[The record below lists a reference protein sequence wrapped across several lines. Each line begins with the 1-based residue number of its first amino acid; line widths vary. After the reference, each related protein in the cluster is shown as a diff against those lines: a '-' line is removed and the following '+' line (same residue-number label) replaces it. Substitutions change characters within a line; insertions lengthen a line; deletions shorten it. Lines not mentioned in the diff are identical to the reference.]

1 MASLRP
7 SVLKHHQKKDDKG
20 SYNVKIA
27 VAHKGG
33 TGYISTDINVVK
45 SQLTPKLKIKDNTV
59 LIKVLKKIKPYEEI
73 LEDIFYDISQM
84 TAPELAR
91 HLEDKKERRDREN
104 TDASTIDFVK
114 FSENHIKKIRAEG
127 KQGIDNPVLLEQ
139 KRKRKDDR
147 ERYADKIQT
156 TLWSLCDFLPG
167 RNIAV
172 TDISARMLQGY
183 EDYLKSPRTMTRSD
197 QFGRQVTTTRKGLSE
212 SSVIDYMVNIRTL
225 FNAALKYYNDDEQ
238 GILIIKHYPFTKYE
252 IGQKKE
258 REKRDFDW
266 EIIRHVRDIEDQ
278 VDKPNV
284 NLGRDVFMLQFY
296 LAGMNTVDLY
306 NVTKFN
312 GGKLTYNRTKT
323 RRVRKDNALMII
335 TVPAEALPLMAK
347 YKDHTGNRVF
357 NFYQSYSSP
366 QTFNRSVGRGMKAI
380 SEKLIKSNKLDE
392 ALHGYDA
399 RRGWADIAFNL
410 MDISKDTVGLG
421 LNHVDKDH
429 KTTEIYIKKKF
440 SKMDEANRQMLDA
453 LESKTVE
460 HTKDLLP
467 GKKLKR

>member
-7 SVLKHHQKKDDKG
+7 SVLKHHQKKDEKG

-73 LEDIFYDISQM
+73 LEDIFYDISKM

-91 HLEDKKERRDREN
+91 HLEDKKERKDREN
-104 TDASTIDFVK
+104 TDASSIDFVK
-114 FSENHIKKIRAEG
+114 FSERHIAKIRADG
-127 KQGIDNPVLLEQ
+127 KQGIADPMLLEQ

-156 TLWSLCDFLPG
+156 TLWSLCDFFG
-167 RNIAV
+167 RKSFTI
-172 TDISARMLQGY
+172 TDISARMLERY
-183 EDYLKSPRTMTRSD
+183 EDYLKGSRTMTRTN
-197 QFGRQVTTTRKGLSE
+197 QFGRAVTTTRKGLSE

-225 FNAALKYYNDDEQ
+225 FNAALKEYNDDEL

-252 IGQKKE
+252 ISQKKE

-266 EIIRHVRDIEDQ
+266 EIIRLVRDVKDR
-278 VDKPNV
+278 VGKPNV
-284 NLGRDVFMLQFY
+284 ALGRDVFMLQFY
-296 LAGMNTVDLY
+296 LAGINTIDLY
-306 NVTKFN
+306 NVCKYN
-312 GGKLTYNRTKT
+312 GDKLTYHRTKT
-323 RRVRKDNALMII
+323 KRVRKDNALMII

-347 YKDHTGNRVF
+347 YKDHTGIRVF
-357 NFYQSYSSP
+357 NFYKTYSSP
-366 QTFNRSVGRGMKAI
+366 QIFNRAVGRGMKAI
-380 SEKLIKSNKLDE
+380 SEELIKDNKLDKS
-392 ALHGYDA
+392 LHGYDA
-399 RRGWADIAFNL
+399 RRGWADIAFNI
-410 MDISKDTVGLG
+410 MDVSKDTVGLG

-429 KTTEIYIKKKF
+429 KTTDIYIKKKF
-440 SKMDEANRQMLDA
+440 SKMDEANRKMLDT
-453 LESKTVE
+453 LDEKKTLNKVP
-460 HTKDLLP
+460 DIL
-467 GKKLKR
+467 